1 MIGWPVLAGH
11 VIIKE
16 ILVTYLFAKF
26 RGQQS
31 YTWKHY
37 NVPLLLL
44 VDLWSIGQCSP
55 TFHLIHFFADV
66 YVILFSFIL
75 LLVSLWQ
82 SDVVVRLGSKHPV
95 LETLKALLD
104 RAAPLL
110 VDEHCIK
117 ALFKLVKDAIEGLA
131 DDEDDEYEWHESSGI
146 KPVGKKGLALLLV
159 RHVVF

>member
-1 MIGWPVLAGH
+1 METLQCTV
-11 VIIKE
+11 
-16 ILVTYLFAKF
+16 VTTCGFV
-26 RGQQS
+26 
-31 YTWKHY
+31 KHRSMFP
-37 NVPLLLL
+37 NF
-44 VDLWSIGQCSP
+44 SSN
-55 TFHLIHFFADV
+55 TFFANV

-110 VDEHCIK
+110 VDENCIK